1 MVRNPRGYYMAE
13 LWQTRGSKGKDLVK
27 ARAYLMQLKRS
38 GDLDRHI
45 TPLKH
50 CGDVRYKR
58 ENTRRIERRIVCLMR
73 AAHSERCAVCYV
85 PCVVCGVC
93 AMCICCITLI
103 L

>member
-13 LWQTRGSKGKDLVK
+13 LWQTRSSKGKDLVK

-45 TPLKH
+45 TPLKQ

-58 ENTRRIERRIVCLMR
+58 ENRIEEQCALCVLPTVRGVRCVMCR
-73 AAHSERCAVCYV
+73 AL
-85 PCVVCGVC
+85 CVVCVQC
-93 AMCICCITLI
+93 VFAASH
-103 L
+103 